1 MLIDNPVQ
9 VFLTVVALVFLGI
22 FYQSFITNRREQYI
36 REAAFPQGLLQKL
49 IKKHPKLNAQDTH
62 LVSKAL
68 RQYFLTYHKSKYKH
82 VSMPSEVV
90 DDLWHEFILYTRNY
104 ERFCK
109 QAFGRFFHHT
119 PAVVLGNDKKNNAGL
134 RRTWWHTCKEENI
147 NPQNASRLPLLFAID
162 SKLGI
167 AHGRTYALNC
177 KENSHLTGGSTC
189 CVGDFSSSSVDGG
202 TDGFGDASG
211 DGGSDGGCSGGCGGG
226 GD

>member
-1 MLIDNPVQ
+1 MIDSPVQ
-9 VFLTVVALVFLGI
+9 TFAIVVMLVLFSI
-22 FYQSFITNRREQYI
+22 FYRSYIAYRREQYI

-68 RQYFLTYHKSKYKH
+68 RQYFLTYHRAKYKH

-104 ERFCK
+104 EQFCK
-109 QAFGRFFHHT
+109 RAFGRFFHHT

-134 RRTWWHTCKEENI
+134 RRTWWHACKEESI

-162 SKLGI
+162 GKLDI
-167 AHGRTYALNC
+167 VHGRTYALNC
-177 KENSHLTGGSTC
+177 KDNSHLNGGSTC
-189 CVGDFSSSSVDGG
+189 CVGDFSTSNVDGR
-202 TDGFGDASG
+202 TDGFGDAGGDSG
-211 DGGSDGGCSGGCGGG
+211 NGGCGGG
-226 GD
+226 CGGGD